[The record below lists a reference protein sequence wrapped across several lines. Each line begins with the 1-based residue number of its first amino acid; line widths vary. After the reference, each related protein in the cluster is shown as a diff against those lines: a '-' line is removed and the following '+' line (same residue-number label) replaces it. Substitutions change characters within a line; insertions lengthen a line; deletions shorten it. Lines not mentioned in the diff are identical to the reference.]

1 MVLIRVAGFFF
12 FFLNFSPFF
21 HPPKYMV
28 EIRIT
33 SLTYNTIEKKK
44 IAHMLGECL
53 EAVENVCVAICSRSN
68 NKMIGLFRPI
78 LGEL

>member
-1 MVLIRVAGFFF
+1 MVG
-12 FFLNFSPFF
+12 
-21 HPPKYMV
+21 
-28 EIRIT
+28 IRIT

-44 IAHMLGECL
+44 NKLAHMLGECL
-53 EAVENVCVAICSRSN
+53 EAVENVCVAIGSRSN